1 MSNFSAVL
9 WREHV
14 TFDDIVMMMSNLF

>member
-1 MSNFSAVL
+1 MSNFSAVS

-14 TFDDIVMMMSNLF
+14 GFNEMVMLFAFY

>member
-1 MSNFSAVL
+1 MSNFSAIS

-14 TFDDIVMMMSNLF
+14 VFDEMIMLFAFY

>member
-1 MSNFSAVL
+1 MSNFTAVS

-14 TFDDIVMMMSNLF
+14 GFNEMIMLFAFY